1 MPTPNHNTLHGILVS
16 GLVVALISWAIQ
28 MRGPLLVLAFNPLS
42 LVIVA
47 FFGSIFLDE
56 TLHLGSVVGAG
67 LIILGLYTVLWGK
80 GKEVKE
86 LVQLQAHRSAGEAT
100 KLDSDGL
107 HSNPAGAG
115 IGADQVPEH
124 SIKEDQI
131 DSGHSR
137 IFGVSGRFLPSWTL
151 FGLEMMKE
159 SKMEGVA
166 CSVPAKSETASDSG
180 SRFYQL
186 RCYVP
191 NSILPNVACT
201 KAVDGSLSATET
213 SERARRQTSQPTSGR
228 GGRNGGSG

>member
-1 MPTPNHNTLHGILVS
+1 VELRSSFWGRGRIFGAKMNERYPHPYSSTALMCLFSAIQYTCIAGVVDRTLSAWRLSWDVKLLTTIYGGILLS
-16 GLVVALISWAIQ
+16 GLVVALISWAIP
-28 MRGPLLVLAFNPLS
+28 MRGPLFVSAFNPLS

-56 TLHLGSVVGAG
+56 ALHLGSVVGAG

-107 HSNPAGAG
+107 HLNSAGAG

-131 DSGHSR
+131 D
-137 IFGVSGRFLPSWTL
+137 
-151 FGLEMMKE
+151 
-159 SKMEGVA
+159 
-166 CSVPAKSETASDSG
+166 CSV
-180 SRFYQL
+180 
-186 RCYVP
+186 
-191 NSILPNVACT
+191 VA
-201 KAVDGSLSATET
+201 
-213 SERARRQTSQPTSGR
+213 
-228 GGRNGGSG
+228 N